1 MSEPA
6 PPPARTGC
14 LTETEVAQVR
24 ASDPGEVPGELARHL
39 ARCDRCQERAL
50 FGPGRKR
57 SRREMPKMPSPGRTL
72 FFLVLMLA
80 AIVAFLYTL
89 QVLVVGL

>member
-1 MSEPA
+1 MSDPA
-6 PPPARTGC
+6 PPPARTAC
-14 LTETEVAQVR
+14 LTEAEVAQVR
-24 ASDPGEVPGELARHL
+24 ASDPGEVPRELALHL

-50 FGPGRKR
+50 FGPGRR
-57 SRREMPKMPSPGRTL
+57 QPRREAPKLPSPGRTI

-89 QVLVVGL
+89 KALVAGL